1 MERMR
6 IIGVG
11 SALPAHLYHQ
21 QQITDALIE
30 HWGAGLSAQEL
41 LRRLHCRVGVD
52 VRHLAFSLE
61 QYAQFS
67 TWGESNRAWLTASQE
82 LGTKAI
88 DAVLERTG
96 FMRSDIDAL
105 YIVSITGVAS
115 PSLDARLANCMGLRS
130 DIKRTPIF
138 GLGCVGG
145 AVGLVRAADYVRAFP
160 NQVAVLLSVE
170 VCSLTIQLDD
180 LSIANMIS
188 SGLFADG
195 AVAALLTGQ
204 GTAAAQGPE
213 IICTKSVFYPGTED
227 MMGWDISEKGFRVI
241 LSPKL
246 PKLIKSR
253 FAADVDSFLTEHG
266 LSRTHV
272 GSWVIHPGGPKI
284 LEAVESSLG
293 LFDHELEAS
302 WECLSRCG
310 NLSSGSVL
318 KVLEEVIAGHR
329 PQPGTFGVIAAMGP
343 GFCAELLLVRW

>member
-1 MERMR
+1 MEQMR
-6 IIGVG
+6 IAGVA

-21 QQITDALIE
+21 KQISDALIE
-30 HWGAGLSAQEL
+30 YWGAKLNAPDR
-41 LRRLHCRVGVD
+41 LRRIHCRAGVD

-61 QYAQFS
+61 QYRQFS
-67 TWGESNRAWLTASQE
+67 TWGQANRAWLKVSEE

-88 DAVLERTG
+88 DAVLERVG
-96 FMRSDIDAL
+96 LIRSDIDAL
-105 YIVSITGVAS
+105 YTVSITGVAS

-170 VCSLTIQLDD
+170 ICSLTIQLDD
-180 LSIANMIS
+180 LSIANIIS
-188 SGLFADG
+188 SGLFGDG
-195 AVAALLTGQ
+195 AVAALITG
-204 GTAAAQGPE
+204 GVAAAEGPE
-213 IICTKSVFYPGTED
+213 IIRTKSVFYPETED

-246 PKLIKSR
+246 PEFIRSR
-253 FAADVDSFLTEHG
+253 FAADVDCFLNENG
-266 LSRTHV
+266 LHRKDV

-284 LEAVESSLG
+284 IEAVESSLG
-293 LFDHELEAS
+293 LRDSELQAS
-302 WECLSRCG
+302 WDCLSHCG

-318 KVLEEVIAGHR
+318 KVLEEVIAGRR
-329 PQPGTFGVIAAMGP
+329 PRPGTFGVIAAMGP
-343 GFCAELLLVRW
+343 GFCSEILLVRW

>member
-1 MERMR
+1 MK
-6 IIGVG
+6 IAGVA
-11 SALPAHLYHQ
+11 SALPAHVYQ
-21 QQITDALIE
+21 QKQITEALIA
-30 HWGAGLSAQEL
+30 HWGDRLEAPEL
-41 LRRLHCRVGVD
+41 LRRIHYRAGVD

-61 QYAQFS
+61 QYGQFQ
-67 TWGESNRAWLTASQE
+67 TWGQSNRAWLKVSEE
-82 LGTKAI
+82 LGSQAI

-96 FMRSDIDAL
+96 LMRRDIDAL
-105 YIVSITGVAS
+105 YTVSVTGIAS
-115 PSLDARLANCMGLRS
+115 PSLDARLANTMGLRS

-145 AVGLVRAADYVRAFP
+145 AAGLVRAADYLRAFP

-170 VCSLTIQLDD
+170 ICSLTIQLDD
-180 LSIANMIS
+180 LSVANMIA

-195 AVAALLTGQ
+195 AVAALLANGAP
-204 GTAAAQGPE
+204 AAEGPE
-213 IICTKSVFYPGTED
+213 IIDTKSVFYPETED

-246 PKLIKSR
+246 PELIRSR
-253 FAADVDSFLTEHG
+253 FAADVDSFLNEHG
-266 LSRTHV
+266 LNREDV

-284 LEAVESSLG
+284 LQAVEASLG
-293 LFDHELEAS
+293 LCNGELAAS

-318 KVLEEVIAGHR
+318 KVLEEVIARHR
-329 PQPGTFGVIAAMGP
+329 PRPGTFGVIAAMGP

>member
-1 MERMR
+1 MR
-6 IIGVG
+6 IVSVA
-11 SALPAHLYHQ
+11 SALPAHIYHQ
-21 QQITDALIE
+21 KQITDALVE
-30 HWGAGLSAQEL
+30 YWGVRLEAPEI
-41 LRRLHCRVGVD
+41 LRRIHSRVGVD
-52 VRHLAFSLE
+52 VRHLAFPLE
-61 QYAQFS
+61 QYGQFN
-67 TWGESNRAWLTASQE
+67 TWGQANRAWLKVSEE

-88 DAVLERTG
+88 DTVLGRAGFVRT
-96 FMRSDIDAL
+96 DVDAL
-105 YIVSITGVAS
+105 YTVSITGVAS

-145 AVGLVRAADYVRAFP
+145 AVGLVRAADYLRAFP
-160 NQVAVLLSVE
+160 DQIAVLLSVE

-188 SGLFADG
+188 IGLFGDG
-195 AVAALLTGQ
+195 AVAALMAG
-204 GTAAAQGPE
+204 GAAAGEGPE
-213 IICTKSVFYPGTED
+213 ILQTKSVFYPQTED

-246 PKLIKSR
+246 PELIRSR
-253 FAADVDSFLTEHG
+253 FAADVDAFLNQQG
-266 LSRTHV
+266 LSREDV

-284 LEAVESSLG
+284 LEAVETALG
-293 LFDHELEAS
+293 LCNGELEAS
-302 WECLSRCG
+302 WECLSHCG

-318 KVLEEVIAGHR
+318 KVLEEVIAWRH

>member
-6 IIGVG
+6 IV
-11 SALPAHLYHQ
+11 SVASSLPAYLYHQ
-21 QQITDALIE
+21 KQITDALVE
-30 HWGAGLSAQEL
+30 HWGVKLDTPEL

-61 QYAQFS
+61 QYGQFN
-67 TWGESNRAWLTASQE
+67 TWGQANRAWLRVSEE

-88 DAVLERTG
+88 DAVLQRAG
-96 FMRSDIDAL
+96 FVRSDIDAL
-105 YIVSITGVAS
+105 YTVSITGVAS

-145 AVGLVRAADYVRAFP
+145 AIGLVRAADYLRAFP
-160 NQVAVLLSVE
+160 DQVAVLLSVE

-180 LSIANMIS
+180 LSIANMIA

-195 AVAALLTGQ
+195 AVAALLG
-204 GTAAAQGPE
+204 GAAAGEGPE
-213 IICTKSVFYPGTED
+213 IIHTKSVFYPETED

-246 PKLIKSR
+246 PELIRSR
-253 FAADVDSFLTEHG
+253 LAADVDSFLNQHG
-266 LSRTHV
+266 LNRVDV

-284 LEAVESSLG
+284 LEAVETSLG
-293 LFDHELEAS
+293 LCDGELAAS

-318 KVLEEVIAGHR
+318 KVLEDVIAWHR
-329 PQPGTFGVIAAMGP
+329 PRPGTFGVIAAMGP

>member
-1 MERMR
+1 MR
-6 IIGVG
+6 IAGVA

-30 HWGAGLSAQEL
+30 HWGAGLSAPEL

-67 TWGESNRAWLTASQE
+67 TWGESNRAWLTVSQE

-88 DAVLERTG
+88 DAVLDRAG

-105 YIVSITGVAS
+105 YTVSITGIAS
-115 PSLDARLANCMGLRS
+115 PSLDARLASCMGLRS

-160 NQVAVLLSVE
+160 DQVAVLLSVE

-204 GTAAAQGPE
+204 GTAAAQGPK
-213 IICTKSVFYPGTED
+213 IICTKSVFYPDTEE

-246 PKLIKSR
+246 PELIKSR
-253 FAADVDSFLTEHG
+253 FAADVDSFLNDYG
-266 LSRTHV
+266 LRRRDV

-284 LEAVESSLG
+284 LEAVETSLG
-293 LFDHELEAS
+293 LCNRELEAS

-318 KVLEEVIAGHR
+318 KVLEEVIARHR
-329 PQPGTFGVIAAMGP
+329 PQPGTLGMIAAMGP